1 MNILI
6 GNKYHKSFGGA
17 ETYYF
22 SLIDMLTE
30 TGHSLAHFSMKD
42 IKNVESKWSNYF
54 VDNVDFHRHDLK
66 QVPRL
71 IYRLFNREHANHKIN
86 KLLDVFSPQV
96 AHFQNIYYHIPPSIL
111 AQIHFRNIPIIY
123 TVHDFHPISYNV
135 NLTTS
140 KVSLSNV
147 LSYLAW
153 RYHNHLSVYAKHVDL
168 FIVPSNYMRRMLIEH
183 GYPRSKIIYMPN
195 FLPDNPIPLPK
206 KRLGNYVLYF
216 GRLYDHKGI
225 NLILESVSRLPN
237 IPFKVVGDGPLRN
250 KVENCSLYCPNLSY
264 IPWQN
269 AKQLTGLIDGS
280 SFCLMPSL
288 WPENQP
294 LTIGEAYMR
303 KKTVIA
309 SRIGGIPEIVV
320 NNKTGIL
327 VNPND
332 SEALTR
338 AIKRLWEKPLLWKN
352 LGEAG
357 YVFAAQKFDKQAY
370 YRQLMRIY
378 EQVSA

>member
-1 MNILI
+1 MNILV
-6 GNKYHKSFGGA
+6 GNKYHKGFGGA

-30 TGHSLAHFSMKD
+30 AGHSLAHFSMKD
-42 IKNVESKWSNYF
+42 TKNVDSKWNNYF
-54 VDNVDFHRHDLK
+54 VDNVDYHRHDLK
-66 QVPRL
+66 QIPSL
-71 IYRLFNREHANHKIN
+71 IYRLFDTRHANAKIN
-86 KLLDVFSPQV
+86 HLLDSFTPKL

-123 TVHDFHPISYNV
+123 TVHDFHPVSYDV
-135 NLTTS
+135 NLTTAR
-140 KVSLSNV
+140 VSLPNIL
-147 LSYLAW
+147 LSAAW
-153 RYHNHLSVYAKHVDL
+153 KYHLFHSPYARYVDL
-168 FIVPSNYMRRMLIEH
+168 FIVPSNYMRRMLISH
-183 GYPRSKIIYMPN
+183 GYPGSKIIYMPN
-195 FLPDNPIPLPK
+195 FLADNPIPLPR
-206 KRLGNYVLYF
+206 KRLGNYVLYS
-216 GRLYDHKGI
+216 GRLCDYKGT
-225 NLILESVSRLPN
+225 NLVLDAVSRLPN
-237 IPFKVVGDGPLRN
+237 ISFKVVGDGPLRS
-250 KVENCSLYCPNLSY
+250 KVEAHALHCPNLSY

-269 AKQLTGLIDGS
+269 ADQLTALIDRA

-338 AIKRLWEKPLLWKN
+338 AIKRLWEKPLLWKH

-357 YVFAAQKFDKQAY
+357 YVFAAQKFNKQTY
-370 YRQLMRIY
+370 YHQLMRIY